1 MKTKESRANF
11 VQLVIASSAAVAL
24 LTFGCDRGVLTVSD
38 DPGTGHGGSGGSA
51 GGGAGGKGGAGG
63 ALVDG
68 GSVGAMATC
77 TYVGIAGAP
86 GQGEAGAGGSG
97 AVDAGASDASASNGQ
112 GCPCSRRPGS
122 NNSFK
127 CPVGTGVVASGEFG
141 PEGGSLILGGTP
153 STVGVSFKLDIPPNA
168 LSQRQT
174 ISVTEL
180 SNAPSAPYI
189 DESPVFD
196 IQPAGLTFSSPAT
209 LTVPF
214 MNVDGVIS
222 PELSI
227 YASSD
232 CQTFQRLPDSYSN
245 AGFLQASMRV
255 VGPVFA
261 GYPRTEADIAAC
273 AAVDASAP

>member
-1 MKTKESRANF
+1 MTTKATRANL
-11 VQLVIASSAAVAL
+11 VQLVITSSAAVAL
-24 LTFGCDRGVLTVSD
+24 LAFGCDRGVLTVSD
-38 DPGTGHGGSGGSA
+38 DPGTGHGGNGGSA
-51 GGGAGGKGGAGG
+51 GGGVGGKGGSGG
-63 ALVDG
+63 APVDAG
-68 GSVGAMATC
+68 PAAAVATC
-77 TYVGIAGAP
+77 TYLGIAGAP
-86 GQGEAGAGGSG
+86 GQGDGGAGGG
-97 AVDAGASDASASNGQ
+97 DVVDAGASDGRA
-112 GCPCSRRPGS
+112 CPCSRRPGP

-127 CPVGTGVVASGEFG
+127 CPVGTGVVVSGEIG

-168 LSQRQT
+168 LSQREV

-180 SNAPSAPYI
+180 SNAAPSAPYI

-196 IQPAGLTFSSPAT
+196 IQPAGLTFAAPAL

-214 MNVDGVIS
+214 MNVDGVIA

-232 CQTFQRLPDSYSN
+232 CHTFQRLPDSYSN

-261 GYPRTEADIAAC
+261 GYPRTQADIAAC